1 MKSEVKKIDPGKRE
15 VHVEARGDLVKNK
28 FEDVYA
34 RLGKEAK
41 IKGFRQGHIPRDI
54 LEKNFSAH
62 AHEQVMKELIP
73 ELYNQALEKEK
84 LMVVDS
90 PQISDVK
97 IEPDFLAFKAL
108 VEVTPDIEIKKY
120 KGLKINYTKV
130 NVAADELKR
139 NLDSLKESH
148 KLDKLD
154 DFFARSMGYPD
165 VPELE
170 KSIERQIMA
179 QKDNQLRQNV
189 EAQVIEQLTKD
200 LDFRLP
206 QALVE
211 RQLQDLLRHAK
222 LDLALK
228 GVPKERIAEEEAKLR
243 EQMQPE
249 AKKQIKTYLI
259 LSEIAKRENIPL
271 DDHMPRK
278 VMEFLF
284 KEANWEAKY
293 P

>member
-130 NVAADELKR
+130 NVAAD
-139 NLDSLKESH
+139 
-148 KLDKLD
+148 
-154 DFFARSMGYPD
+154 
-165 VPELE
+165 
-170 KSIERQIMA
+170 
-179 QKDNQLRQNV
+179 
-189 EAQVIEQLTKD
+189 
-200 LDFRLP
+200 
-206 QALVE
+206 
-211 RQLQDLLRHAK
+211 
-222 LDLALK
+222 
-228 GVPKERIAEEEAKLR
+228 
-243 EQMQPE
+243 
-249 AKKQIKTYLI
+249 
-259 LSEIAKRENIPL
+259 
-271 DDHMPRK
+271 
-278 VMEFLF
+278 
-284 KEANWEAKY
+284 
-293 P
+293 